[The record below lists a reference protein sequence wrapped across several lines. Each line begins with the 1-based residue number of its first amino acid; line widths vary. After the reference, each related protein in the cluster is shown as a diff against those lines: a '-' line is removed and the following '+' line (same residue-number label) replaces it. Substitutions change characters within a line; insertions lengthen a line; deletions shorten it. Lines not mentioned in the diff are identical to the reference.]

1 MRWLLAIVVVGCSV
15 PQIVRP
21 AEDDSATP
29 DDDDTDL
36 DPVTPTPVIDS
47 GTITTDAS
55 DAGGGLQVFVTSQ
68 TLTGNMGGLAGGDA
82 MCQLLGARLGAR
94 WAAWLSVEDGP
105 HAVDRVTSAGPWML
119 PTGELV
125 AADKA
130 SLLSGTL
137 AHAIDRD
144 ENGQLVSNQNVW
156 TGSGTNGK
164 YSEKDCD
171 RWTTGTNGRLGN
183 TSATGSQWTRATD
196 ERCTNA
202 RRLYC
207 FEL

>member
-1 MRWLLAIVVVGCSV
+1 M
-15 PQIVRP
+15 PQIGRP
-21 AEDDSATP
+21 ASDDEVTP
-29 DDDDTDL
+29 DDDTNPE
-36 DPVTPTPVIDS
+36 PVTPSPVIDA
-47 GTITTDAS
+47 GTTTTDAS
-55 DAGGGLQVFVTSQ
+55 DAGGGLQVFVTS
-68 TLTGNMGGLAGGDA
+68 TTTPGNMGGLAGGDA
-82 MCQLLGARLGAR
+82 ICQLLGAKLGAR

-105 HAVDRVTSAGPWML
+105 HAVDRVTSAGPWLL

-130 SLLSGTL
+130 SLVSGTL

-144 ENGQLVSNQNVW
+144 ENGQLVSNANVW

-183 TSATGSQWTRATD
+183 TSATNASWTRATD
-196 ERCTNA
+196 ERCTGA
-202 RRLYC
+202 QRLYC